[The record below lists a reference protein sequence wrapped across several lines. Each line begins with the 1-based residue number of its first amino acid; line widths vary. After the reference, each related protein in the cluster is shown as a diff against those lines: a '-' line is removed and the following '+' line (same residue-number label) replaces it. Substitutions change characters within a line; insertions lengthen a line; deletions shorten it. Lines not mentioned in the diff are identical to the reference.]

1 MSGLLERA
9 LGRGAESAYAV
20 IAQRRNEHGPEA
32 GFTDVAWLRRLL
44 RTPLVEQRGRR
55 LRAFMSKP
63 PERTELEQATAEGW
77 VLAISRERALAELP
91 HAMYEA
97 EELSRTARRLG
108 THVGGHDLEQLSK
121 VWPLAAIADP
131 MLGGAAASLWL
142 APLDGDEYRAERAA
156 LSAWLQRHGSWDR
169 TARDL
174 DLHRNTVRRLV
185 ASAGERLGR
194 DLDDPVERARLL
206 LAFTAIDPEN

>member
-1 MSGLLERA
+1 M
-9 LGRGAESAYAV
+9 
-20 IAQRRNEHGPEA
+20 P
-32 GFTDVAWLRRLL
+32 
-44 RTPLVEQRGRR
+44 
-55 LRAFMSKP
+55 
-63 PERTELEQATAEGW
+63 
-77 VLAISRERALAELP
+77 
-91 HAMYEA
+91 
-97 EELSRTARRLG
+97 
-108 THVGGHDLEQLSK
+108 SK

>member
-1 MSGLLERA
+1 MSSRKFGINLVVVMAIAA
-9 LGRGAESAYAV
+9 LFTGFWALINRPVSAPDWPEQISGFSYSPFRLGESPQKGQY
-20 IAQRRNEHGPEA
+20 P
-32 GFTDVAWLRRLL
+32 
-44 RTPLVEQRGRR
+44 
-55 LRAFMSKP
+55 
-63 PERTELEQATAEGW
+63 TE
-77 VLAISRERALAELP
+77 AELR
-91 HAMYEA
+91 E
-97 EELSRTARRLG
+97 
-108 THVGGHDLEQLSK
+108 DLEQLSK

-194 DLDDPVERARLL
+194 DQAVEL
-206 LAFTAIDPEN
+206 LAGQTGKRGDDLLGRLGEQRRSAIARGGLKPMADIRPGRKGGAP

>member
-1 MSGLLERA
+1 M
-9 LGRGAESAYAV
+9 
-20 IAQRRNEHGPEA
+20 
-32 GFTDVAWLRRLL
+32 
-44 RTPLVEQRGRR
+44 
-55 LRAFMSKP
+55 
-63 PERTELEQATAEGW
+63 
-77 VLAISRERALAELP
+77 LAISRGSERSPAA
-91 HAMYEA
+91 ARDVRSRRS
-97 EELSRTARRLG
+97 LSRTARRLG

-121 VWPLAAIADP
+121 VWPLAAIAGP

-169 TARDL
+169 AARDL

-185 ASAGERLGR
+185 ASRSTASGSTR

-206 LAFTAIDPEN
+206 LAFTAIDPGTECSAASGHRGHEFVYDVARGDRRDLRVVVGGRNLYDICANDVEVCEAAQNPQ